1 MAARHLQSQMRDNAH
16 AGREAAVSSQSKGDG
31 RQRTTHS
38 AALSHLCSLQCDITS
53 RRWQQYTTSSA
64 ALSHLCSL
72 HWVQSR
78 SMTSGVFL
86 VFYV

>member
-1 MAARHLQSQMRDNAH
+1 MAARHLQSQMRDKAH
-16 AGREAAVSSQSKGDG
+16 AGREPAVSSQSKGDG
-31 RQRTTHS
+31 RQRTTH
-38 AALSHLCSLQCDITS
+38 
-53 RRWQQYTTSSA
+53 SA